1 MNKALKDYMNYW
13 RYALNTTEE
22 ASRSEYWFPTLTHVV
37 AFTILALADIDN
49 LETDSGEQLID
60 TKTNELYTTLA
71 LISLVP
77 SYTLFS
83 RRLNK
88 LGINKNIAKA
98 TCAVNTFGY
107 LWVVGMNKASQTE
120 LNEKFGSKNFK
131 VLASLLVVAFIA
143 EVALAAKKDN

>member
-1 MNKALKDYMNYW
+1 MNKALKEYMNYW

-60 TKTNELYTTLA
+60 TKTNKLYSTLA
-71 LISLVP
+71 LITLVP
-77 SYTLFS
+77 SYSLFS

-88 LGINKNIAKA
+88 LGVNNNIAKA
-98 TCAVNTFGY
+98 AYSVNALGY
-107 LWVVGMNKASQTE
+107 LWVVGMSKASQDE
-120 LNEKFGSKNFK
+120 LNKKFGSKNFK
-131 VLASLLVVAFIA
+131 VLAGLLGLAFIT
-143 EVALAAKKDN
+143 EVAVAAKKDN